1 MVSSAQETL
10 RHLERLACE
19 IGSRTIGSSENHS
32 AAEYIAGVFR
42 SVGLSVEF
50 QDFAC
55 PDWKAEFTSLES
67 GGELLEA
74 AANTFSPACDVTART
89 VAVGTLDELES
100 ADIHGQIP
108 IFYGALAQHELA
120 AKGAIYVSE
129 RDRRIIQV
137 LEERRP
143 AGVISVN
150 PSLHGTWRLIED
162 FDLGIPSVT
171 VTALSGLRLL
181 ERDGENVHMRILA
194 HRVPSHSA
202 NVLGRLPGERPEK
215 IVLCAHYDTKV
226 DTPGAYDNAAGVSV
240 LLTLAQRLAK
250 TIRRYSLEF
259 VAFSGEEIYGLGDM
273 EYARRL
279 EAGFS
284 QVAAA
289 INFDGV
295 GPRLAANS
303 IAVFSASRAFEDLV
317 KRTKRAYP
325 GVVEVDPWPASDHY
339 IFYSHG
345 VPSIALSSV
354 GIQDLYHTPWDT
366 MDWISPGK
374 LEEAVSLSLELLE
387 ALDGVDAATF
397 RNPENHP

>member
-1 MVSSAQETL
+1 
-10 RHLERLACE
+10 
-19 IGSRTIGSSENHS
+19 
-32 AAEYIAGVFR
+32 
-42 SVGLSVEF
+42 
-50 QDFAC
+50 
-55 PDWKAEFTSLES
+55 
-67 GGELLEA
+67 
-74 AANTFSPACDVTART
+74 
-89 VAVGTLDELES
+89 
-100 ADIHGQIP
+100 
-108 IFYGALAQHELA
+108 
-120 AKGAIYVSE
+120 
-129 RDRRIIQV
+129 
-137 LEERRP
+137 
-143 AGVISVN
+143 
-150 PSLHGTWRLIED
+150 
-162 FDLGIPSVT
+162 
-171 VTALSGLRLL
+171 
-181 ERDGENVHMRILA
+181 
-194 HRVPSHSA
+194 
-202 NVLGRLPGERPEK
+202 VLGRLPGERPEK